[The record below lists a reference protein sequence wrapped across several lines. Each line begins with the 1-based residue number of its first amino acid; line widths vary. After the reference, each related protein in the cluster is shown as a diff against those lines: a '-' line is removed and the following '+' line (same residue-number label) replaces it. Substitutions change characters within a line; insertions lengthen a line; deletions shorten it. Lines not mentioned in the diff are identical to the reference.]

1 MAREKKIDIAID
13 LGGYTKNSRPSIFSM
28 RVAPIQINF
37 LGYPGTTAA
46 TCIDYNIAD
55 KFIIPKKLQQYYS
68 EKIIYLP
75 KCYQPNQEKII
86 PSNKIFTR
94 KSEGLPHSGFIFCCF
109 NNTWKITPKMFELWI
124 RLLSNVPGS
133 VLWFPGFSD
142 LAINNLRNECKKL
155 SMDENRLIFSSVE
168 EFRQDHYKKIRL
180 ADIFLDCFPYGA
192 QSTASDFLRSGI
204 PIVTLS
210 GLSFSNRVASS
221 LLNNLN
227 LPELI
232 ATTEIDYEN
241 LALRLAM
248 NPEFLNQI
256 KTKLI
261 ANVKSSSIFNVDEYT
276 KSIEDAYFKVYDR
289 FHDNL
294 LPQNIEA
301 I

>member
-1 MAREKKIDIAID
+1 
-13 LGGYTKNSRPSIFSM
+13 
-28 RVAPIQINF
+28 
-37 LGYPGTTAA
+37 
-46 TCIDYNIAD
+46 
-55 KFIIPKKLQQYYS
+55 
-68 EKIIYLP
+68 
-75 KCYQPNQEKII
+75 
-86 PSNKIFTR
+86 
-94 KSEGLPHSGFIFCCF
+94 
-109 NNTWKITPKMFELWI
+109 I